1 MATFNFDVDLS
12 NTIALPS
19 FDDLDDDFSFA
30 DASSTE
36 EEAEMMK
43 VLSLFIH
50 SAYCQQ
56 GFATFSQLDFA
67 INMDFI
73 NF

>member
-1 MATFNFDVDLS
+1 MMRKPPSNIFFKDEKWLEATCKYF
-12 NTIALPS
+12 
-19 FDDLDDDFSFA
+19 
-30 DASSTE
+30 ASSTE